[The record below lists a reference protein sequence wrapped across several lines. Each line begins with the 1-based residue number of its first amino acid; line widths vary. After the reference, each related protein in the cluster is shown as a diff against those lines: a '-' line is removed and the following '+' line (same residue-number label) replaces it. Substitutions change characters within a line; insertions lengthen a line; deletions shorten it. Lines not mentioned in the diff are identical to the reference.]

1 MKLSDADRDERPFTI
16 EAGRRHDDGPGRW
29 RTTSWCDPTT
39 SEEGPAGC
47 GWERIG
53 AMASDASQ
61 GGLLASG
68 AVGHPTTLARQH
80 RLAIGRRPVRVS
92 VRRARPR
99 VASLRAP

>member
-1 MKLSDADRDERPFTI
+1 MKPSDADRDERPFTI
-16 EAGRRHDDGPGRW
+16 EAGGRHDDGPGRC

-39 SEEGPAGC
+39 PEEGPAGC

-68 AVGHPTTLARQH
+68 AVGHLTTLAARH

-92 VRRARPR
+92 AQRVRPLVATSR
-99 VASLRAP
+99 VP